1 MPTRSKFNLLDYVNI
16 QCEGATITLEL
27 ILPFTK
33 WPESLYTK
41 YGAIVR
47 ILISPEAGEELLEYP
62 QHVAFCRDVRV
73 CPRKSGGND
82 NPSCR
87 RNAFGI
93 CCDATYFYNEAP
105 IPCRALGL
113 IQGYSAARIQQ
124 LQSEAAAKLRR
135 LISADPSMVEMCHE
149 FTVGGVM
156 PSGKEIAANL
166 ARLAGI

>member
-1 MPTRSKFNLLDYVNI
+1 MAKRPKLNLLDYVKI
-16 QCEGATITLEL
+16 HREGATINVEL
-27 ILPFTK
+27 IVPLTK
-33 WPESLYTK
+33 WPEPLYIK

-47 ILISPEAGEELLEYP
+47 ILTSPEAGEELLEYP

-73 CPRKSGGND
+73 CRKKSGAKD
-82 NPSCR
+82 NPCCQ

-93 CCDATYFYNEAP
+93 CCDATYLYNEGA

-135 LISADPSMVEMCHE
+135 LIMADPIMVEMCHE
-149 FTVGGVM
+149 FSVGGVM
-156 PSGKEIAANL
+156 PSWEEIAADL
-166 ARLAGI
+166 GRLVDI